1 MIENLS
7 SPSDVEL
14 KLLAAATAERAA
26 SFCRVLG
33 SEEQQDWIDSGLE
46 LAWRMAAGYGEVDDC
61 SALLDS
67 LVEYGESEF
76 EEADPTASP
85 GFYAEQA
92 VGLVGEALA
101 VSLRP
106 SIDRIETGFKTMRT
120 LFSMVDFKLSG
131 EKPVIVRS
139 GEPKPL
145 PGPLGQ
151 LERDAESQA
160 LAILLRERG
169 MTGERLGEQ
178 STLVELRN
186 LAEAFSVNVTPS
198 LEEFSEANNWS

>member
-1 MIENLS
+1 MIENLP
-7 SPSDVEL
+7 SPSDTEL

-26 SFCRVLG
+26 AFCRVLG

-46 LAWRMAAGYGEVDDC
+46 LAWRMAAGHDEADEC
-61 SALLDS
+61 AAFLDS
-67 LVEYGESEF
+67 LVEDDEGEF
-76 EEADPTASP
+76 EDADPTASP
-85 GFYAEQA
+85 GFYAEMA

-106 SIDRIETGFKTMRT
+106 SVDRIETGYKTMRT

-139 GEPKPL
+139 GEPQPA
-145 PGPLGQ
+145 PGPLVQG
-151 LERDAESQA
+151 ERDAEDRA

-169 MTGERLGEQ
+169 EAGERQGAE
-178 STLVELRN
+178 STLTELRD
-186 LAEAFSVNVTPS
+186 LAEAFSNDVTPS

>member
-1 MIENLS
+1 MIENLPG
-7 SPSDVEL
+7 PSDAEL
-14 KLLAAATAERAA
+14 NLLAAATAERAA
-26 SFCRVLG
+26 AFCRVMG

-46 LAWRMAAGYGEVDDC
+46 LAWRMAAGHDVADDC

-67 LVEYGESEF
+67 LVEDDEGEF
-76 EEADPTASP
+76 EDADPTASP
-85 GFYAEQA
+85 GFYAEMA

-106 SIDRIETGFKTMRT
+106 SVDRIETGFKTMRT

-131 EKPVIVRS
+131 EKPVIVRA
-139 GEPKPL
+139 GEPQPA
-145 PGPLGQ
+145 PGPLVQG
-151 LERDAESQA
+151 ERDAEDQA

-169 MTGERLGEQ
+169 VAGERLGAE
-178 STLVELRN
+178 STLTELRD
-186 LAEAFSVNVTPS
+186 LSEAFSTDVTPA

>member
-7 SPSDVEL
+7 SPSDTEL

-26 SFCRVLG
+26 AFCRVMG

-46 LAWRMAAGYGEVDDC
+46 LAWRMAAGHDGADECADF
-61 SALLDS
+61 LDS
-67 LVEYGESEF
+67 LVGDDEGEF
-76 EEADPTASP
+76 EDADPTASP
-85 GFYAEQA
+85 GFYAEMA

-106 SIDRIETGFKTMRT
+106 SVDRIETGYKTMRT

-139 GEPKPL
+139 GEPQPA
-145 PGPLGQ
+145 PGPLVQG
-151 LERDAESQA
+151 ERDAEERA
-160 LAILLRERG
+160 LAILLRERDAS
-169 MTGERLGEQ
+169 GERQGAE
-178 STLVELRN
+178 STLTELRG
-186 LAEAFSVNVTPS
+186 LAEAFSNDVTPS